1 MDLAKEA
8 EGPTN
13 LVAAVTTYRREV
25 VKILKKREDT
35 LKLSEQVEKYC
46 GILLQI
52 IEHFLLTATAAQV
65 LRRVSNEKR

>member
-1 MDLAKEA
+1 MYLAK
-8 EGPTN
+8 GPDKPGGSGYN
-13 LVAAVTTYRREV
+13 LPLRS

-35 LKLSEQVEKYC
+35 LKLSEQVKKYC

-65 LRRVSNEKR
+65 LRRVSNEKH